1 MNTNTRLILNTIAQ
15 SVRTVINIVLSLY
28 STRLATEALGVS
40 DYGIYMLVAGI
51 ASLLYYFSRAMVV
64 TTQRHLSYSYGRSDM
79 LGARTVFSNSNML
92 HWAVGLALV
101 LLSACF
107 ISLIFDCGFLNIDAA
122 KIGEAKWVYVMAL
135 LSVLLTVTSSPFRA
149 LLTAHEN
156 IVYISIVDVLDGVL
170 KFGLVFV
177 LFFIDENRLAV
188 YSTTLVAVMLFDYFA
203 LAIYAV
209 LKYEEC
215 CFFPTLRLLNMR
227 VIRSLM
233 GFTSWTLYG
242 MGAVFVRNQG
252 VAVLLNRTF
261 GTIYNA
267 SYGYATQVFGAVQFF
282 SQAVQNALSP
292 QIVKAEGSGNR
303 ERMISLSEMASKYC
317 FLLLAVVA
325 VPIIFEMPLLLELW
339 LGNVPAY
346 AVYFSQALLVAALI
360 DQLTIG
366 LNIANQAIGRIRNY
380 TLLVYTIK
388 ATTVPA
394 VWLGLKMGIDLYVV
408 FSFYV
413 ILEFVAAVVR
423 LPYMRRNIGLDVAAY
438 LRRVWLRVLGPA
450 LAMSVVCALVIHEIS
465 DLYGFRFLLT
475 GILNVLTCALA
486 CWLFAFTRAEKDY
499 VLQLVSRITK

>member
-51 ASLLYYFSRAMVV
+51 ASLLSYISRAMVV

-79 LGARTVFSNSNML
+79 LGARTVFTNSIVL

-101 LLSACF
+101 FLSVCF
-107 ISLIFDCGFLNIDAA
+107 ISLIFDAA

-188 YSTTLVAVMLFDYFA
+188 YSTTLAAVMLFDYFA
-203 LAIYAV
+203 LAVYAV

-215 CFFPTLRLLNMR
+215 NFFPTLRLLNIR
-227 VIRSLM
+227 IIRSLM

-242 MGAVFVRNQG
+242 MGTIFVRNQG
-252 VAVLLNRTF
+252 VAVLLNRAF
-261 GTIYNA
+261 DTIYNA

-282 SQAVQNALSP
+282 SQAVQNAISP
-292 QIVKAEGSGNR
+292 QIVKAEGSGDR
-303 ERMISLSEMASKYC
+303 ERMIFLSEMASKYC

-388 ATTVPA
+388 AMTVPA

-475 GILNVLTCALA
+475 GILNVLTCTLA